1 MLSVQSFT
9 ATEHFR
15 LWKSRIAGIALPAG
29 HLPGDFCAPP
39 AAGLGREAG
48 SCDGVGMPSPLGHA
62 LAGAAIGWALGP
74 GRRASPSP
82 SLSRWPIWTTGA
94 AFGVLAAVPDLDL
107 LWPGAH
113 RGPSHSVGAA
123 CLVGAAA
130 LAATRDVRLALVA
143 ACAFGS
149 HALLDWL
156 GTDSSPPVGLMA
168 LWPFSRDYYESG
180 LHVFAAISR
189 RYWLPGFWRQNIQA
203 VAWEMAVLLP
213 IALAALRRAWLSS
226 GRTPGR
232 SSARGAPRPPSGE
245 AGDTGGISDRRS
257 PRAGP
262 P

>member
-1 MLSVQSFT
+1 MLSVQSVT
-9 ATEHFR
+9 AIEHFR
-15 LWKSRIAGIALPAG
+15 LWTSKIAGIALP
-29 HLPGDFCAPP
+29 PGRRPRGFCPPP

-62 LAGAAIGWALGP
+62 LAGAAIGWALGS
-74 GRRASPSP
+74 GRRASFSPSP
-82 SLSRWPIWTTGA
+82 WPIWTTGA
-94 AFGVLAAVPDLDL
+94 AFGLLAVLPDLDL

-130 LAATRDVRLALVA
+130 LAATRDIRLALVA

-156 GTDSSPPVGLMA
+156 GTDSSPPIGLMA

-180 LHVFAAISR
+180 LHFFAAISR

-203 VAWEMAVLLP
+203 VAWELAVLLP
-213 IALAALRRAWLSS
+213 IALAALWRAWLSM
-226 GRTPGR
+226 GRTLGR
-232 SSARGAPRPPSGE
+232 SSARGARRPPSGG
-245 AGDTGGISDRRS
+245 AGDTAGISDRRN